1 MNNFIAGNV
10 NLKLLEVRN
19 LIKLTGL
26 GSIGSKE
33 YIEKQEAVLTL
44 ELFLAELEKGVED
57 LNLGHF
63 LRFVTRTGRIPLLV
77 FQKMSKLLLLKII
90 SFLVRQL
97 VVYYYEYQKN
107 LLEKC

>member
-1 MNNFIAGNV
+1 MNNFIAENV
-10 NLKLLEVRN
+10 NLKLLEVWN

-26 GSIGSKE
+26 GSIGSKG

-44 ELFLAELEKGVED
+44 ELFLAELEKGAED

-63 LRFVTRTGRIPLLV
+63 VRFVIGTGRIPLLV
-77 FQKMSKLLLLKII
+77 FKKISKLLLLKII

-97 VVYYYEYQKN
+97 VVYCYEYQKN